1 MLAPLPPVP
10 DAVVPNGVDEN
21 VPTGLRLA
29 SAWAWRLLLIAAA
42 IAVVL
47 FLIVQLRFIVIP
59 LLVAVLVS
67 ALLVPFVAFLT
78 RHRWPKGLAVAVALV
93 GTLAVIAGLVT
104 LAVTQIA
111 AGSAG
116 LSG

>member
-1 MLAPLPPVP
+1 M
-10 DAVVPNGVDEN
+10 
-21 VPTGLRLA
+21 
-29 SAWAWRLLLIAAA
+29 
-42 IAVVL
+42 VL

-67 ALLVPFVAFLT
+67 ALLVPLVGVLT

-93 GTLAVIAGLVT
+93 GTLTVIAGLVT

-116 LSG
+116 LSERFTASYESLKSALAASPLNWPVADTTWSASTSIRC